1 MKFKNKSVKR
11 ITYDINSAVNLS
23 LDLKNT
29 KMKKV
34 ASINQ
39 KLKRSNT
46 IDFLR
51 SNEFEKVVFQFKRRQ
66 DAVAMAQIP
75 KDKKFDIT

>member
-1 MKFKNKSVKR
+1 MKFKNKGVKR

-23 LDLKNT
+23 LDFKNT

-39 KLKRSNT
+39 KLKRSNS
-46 IDFLR
+46 IDSEVMNLKKWFFNSREDRMLQPWL
-51 SNEFEKVVFQFKRRQ
+51 KFQKTKSL
-66 DAVAMAQIP
+66 I
-75 KDKKFDIT
+75 

>member
-34 ASINQ
+34 ASIN
-39 KLKRSNT
+39 
-46 IDFLR
+46 
-51 SNEFEKVVFQFKRRQ
+51 
-66 DAVAMAQIP
+66 
-75 KDKKFDIT
+75 

>member
-1 MKFKNKSVKR
+1 
-11 ITYDINSAVNLS
+11 
-23 LDLKNT
+23 
-29 KMKKV
+29 MKKV

-46 IDFLR
+46 IDSLR
-51 SNEFEKVVFQFKRRQ
+51 SNEFEKAVFQFKRRQ